1 MPFLLVLG
9 IGFVLIGL
17 TYIMLIV
24 AERRKKETLGNWP
37 TTTGTVERS
46 YVQKRAPR
54 PSQDQPETYTPVVI
68 FLYTVEGET
77 YVAKQRNFADPGAHT
92 TRDLIAAEAIVKKYP
107 EESPVTVHYNPTSP
121 SQAVLEAKKPTGYN
135 MSLFVNVGNVIAG
148 ALIILVYALLT

>member
-17 TYIMLIV
+17 TYITLILV
-24 AERRKKETLGNWP
+24 GRQKQTPVGQWP
-37 TTTGTVERS
+37 KTRGTVERS
-46 YVQKRAPR
+46 YVHEREPR
-54 PSQDQPETYTPVVI
+54 PSQAQPETYTPVVI
-68 FLYTVEGET
+68 FSYTVDGET
-77 YVAKQRNFADPGAHT
+77 YVAKQRNFAGPDAHT

-107 EESPVTVHYNPTSP
+107 KESTVTVYYNPHSP
-121 SQAVLEAKKPTGYN
+121 PQAVLEAEKPTGYN